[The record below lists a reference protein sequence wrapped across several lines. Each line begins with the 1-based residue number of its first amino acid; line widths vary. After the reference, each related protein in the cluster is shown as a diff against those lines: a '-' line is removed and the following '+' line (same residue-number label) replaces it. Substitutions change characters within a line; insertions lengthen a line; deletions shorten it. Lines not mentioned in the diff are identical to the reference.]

1 MSRTRTESNAVEE
14 DATLKRVEVDALV
27 ILQIMKHCRQQA
39 PNAVTG
45 MLLGLDVDGA
55 LQVTHSFGN
64 VSKLTDQ
71 DQATNELENEQYQI
85 DMLRR
90 LRDVNV
96 DSNTVGWYQSTSL
109 GNFFNDTL
117 IETQYTY
124 QNNIPGSI
132 ILVYDQYQS
141 QIGKPSFKALRLS
154 PEFMD
159 RYAETRENQNK
170 AALNEFP
177 SSNMFVEIPITIT
190 SAVIAEAFL
199 VDWAIADPSSCTQI
213 ETLDV
218 ENQLQERNVE
228 LLINS
233 LQALAEEQQKMQ
245 QYERQ
250 ASRQQDPKS
259 QGKGRQ
265 YKAQPPRQLDTMI
278 LSQQIQNYCK
288 QINNSAGDT
297 FGKVFLL
304 ANKPASAA
312 AAA

>member
-1 MSRTRTESNAVEE
+1 M
-14 DATLKRVEVDALV
+14 
-27 ILQIMKHCRQQA
+27 
-39 PNAVTG
+39 G
-45 MLLGLDVDGA
+45 
-55 LQVTHSFGN
+55 
-64 VSKLTDQ
+64 
-71 DQATNELENEQYQI
+71 
-85 DMLRR
+85 
-90 LRDVNV
+90 
-96 DSNTVGWYQSTSL
+96 
-109 GNFFNDTL
+109 
-117 IETQYTY
+117 
-124 QNNIPGSI
+124 IPRSI
-132 ILVYDQYQS
+132 ILDYDQYQS
-141 QIGKPSFKALRLS
+141 QIGKPSFKALQVT
-154 PEFMD
+154 PEFME
-159 RYAETRENQNK
+159 RYKETKETNK

-177 SSNMFVEIPITIT
+177 SNSMFVEIPITIT

-233 LQALAEEQQKMQ
+233 LQDLAEEQQKMQ

-250 ASRQQDPKS
+250 ASRQQDPKGQS
-259 QGKGRQ
+259 KGRQ
-265 YKAQPPRQLDTMI
+265 LRAQMPRQLDTMI

-288 QINNSAGDT
+288 QINNSASDT

>member
-1 MSRTRTESNAVEE
+1 M
-14 DATLKRVEVDALV
+14 
-27 ILQIMKHCRQQA
+27 
-39 PNAVTG
+39 G
-45 MLLGLDVDGA
+45 GLTYGA

-64 VSKLTDQ
+64 VSKLSDQ
-71 DQATNELENEQYQI
+71 DQATNEMENEQYQI

-117 IETQYTY
+117 IETQFTY
-124 QNNIPGSI
+124 QNNISGSI

-154 PEFMD
+154 PEFMEK
-159 RYAETRENQNK
+159 YSQTRENQNK

-288 QINNSAGDT
+288 QINNSASDT